1 MEKIPVAVIAGPTAS
16 GKTKLAVK
24 LCKELNGEVVSA
36 DSMQIYKGMRIATA
50 KPTAEEMNGVPHHLL
65 NFQPLDKSFSAADYV
80 ELAGAA
86 VKNICAEG
94 RLPFLV
100 GGTGLYIDSLLN
112 GLTYEPNV
120 DLAVRKELQ
129 QFAQE
134 QGVLAL
140 HRRLEAVDP
149 QAAAEI
155 HPNNVK
161 RVVRALEMY
170 QVTGRTMAENHALSH
185 AVDSP
190 YTACYLCLGFHD
202 RDKLYRRIDARVD
215 SMMDAGLEDE
225 VRTAFRQCGP
235 TALQAIGC
243 KEFLPYFSGECTL
256 EETVDAVKRATRH
269 YAKRQL
275 TWFRRNR
282 QAHWLWVDDY
292 PDEKALYQDA
302 LRSIQ
307 SFLKGSRI

>member
-16 GKTKLAVK
+16 GKTKLAVE
-24 LCKELNGEVVSA
+24 LCKVLNGEVVSA

-50 KPTAEEMNGVPHHLL
+50 KPTAEEMDGVPHHLL
-65 NFQPLDKSFSAADYV
+65 NFQPLDKPFSAADYV
-80 ELAGAA
+80 ELASAA
-86 VKNICAEG
+86 VKDIHTRN
-94 RLPFLV
+94 RLSFLV

-112 GLTYEPNV
+112 GLTYAPNV
-120 DLAVRKELQ
+120 DLTIRKELQ
-129 QFAQE
+129 RFAQE
-134 QGVLAL
+134 QGARAL
-140 HRRLEAVDP
+140 HRRLEAADP

-170 QVTGRTMAENHALSH
+170 QVTGRKMAENHALSR

-225 VRTAFRQCGP
+225 VRTAFRQCGQ

-256 EETVDAVKRATRH
+256 EETVDAVKQATRH

-275 TWFRRNR
+275 TWFRHNR
-282 QAHWLWVDDY
+282 QADWLWVDDY

-302 LRSIQ
+302 LQSIQ